1 MRVRY
6 TAAALREI
14 DEILSYIA
22 KDNPLAADEVAA
34 VLRATVRR
42 LSEYPRLAI
51 EPTSRVFGSHPSYHI
66 GISFSIP
73 SIETRSWSSTSTTR
87 RGNTLRLRLPIA
99 HAYDQERAKG
109 DFRLRAAL
117 AS

>member
-1 MRVRY
+1 MKARY
-6 TAAALREI
+6 TEVALSEI

-51 EPTSRVFGSHPSYHI
+51 ETDDPGVRAMPV
-66 GISFSIP
+66 
-73 SIETRSWSSTSTTR
+73 
-87 RGNTLRLRLPIA
+87 LPYRYLIFYSMNA
-99 HAYDQERAKG
+99 DTIVIRNVRHSARERH
-109 DFRLRAAL
+109 
-117 AS
+117 

>member
-6 TAAALREI
+6 TDAALREI

-51 EPTSRVFGSHPSYHI
+51 ETDEPGVRVAPVLPYRYLIFYSIDRDAIVVRNVYHASREHS
-66 GISFSIP
+66 
-73 SIETRSWSSTSTTR
+73 
-87 RGNTLRLRLPIA
+87 
-99 HAYDQERAKG
+99 
-109 DFRLRAAL
+109 
-117 AS
+117 

>member
-6 TAAALREI
+6 TDAALREI

-42 LSEYPRLAI
+42 LSQYPRLAI
-51 EPTSRVFGSHPSYHI
+51 ETDEPGVWVAPVLPYRYLIFYSIDRDAIVVRNVYHASREHS
-66 GISFSIP
+66 
-73 SIETRSWSSTSTTR
+73 
-87 RGNTLRLRLPIA
+87 
-99 HAYDQERAKG
+99 
-109 DFRLRAAL
+109 
-117 AS
+117 

>member
-1 MRVRY
+1 MRIRY

-51 EPTSRVFGSHPSYHI
+51 ETDEPGVRVAPVLPYRYLIFYSIDRDAIVILNVYHSSREHP
-66 GISFSIP
+66 
-73 SIETRSWSSTSTTR
+73 
-87 RGNTLRLRLPIA
+87 
-99 HAYDQERAKG
+99 
-109 DFRLRAAL
+109 
-117 AS
+117 